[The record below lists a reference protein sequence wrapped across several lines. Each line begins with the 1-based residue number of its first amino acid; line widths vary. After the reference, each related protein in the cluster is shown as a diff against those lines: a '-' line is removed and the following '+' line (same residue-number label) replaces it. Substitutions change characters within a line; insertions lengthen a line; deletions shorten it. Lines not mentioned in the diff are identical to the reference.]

1 MAIYYELLLMLRT
14 HHILSSFVNGMIGN
28 AGFKFRYCHDDD
40 DPTGKSVNIL
50 SGLIFH
56 NMYT

>member
-1 MAIYYELLLMLRT
+1 MLRT

-40 DPTGKSVNIL
+40 DPTSKSVIIL
-50 SGLIFH
+50 SGLIFR